1 MALAGRAGNALAVK
15 FNNVVQVTELAGKVT
30 LDWMGFFAGGDI
42 RLEVQRIRYER
53 HTTIK
58 IR

>member
-1 MALAGRAGNALAVK
+1 MALAGRAGSALAARS
-15 FNNVVQVTELAGKVT
+15 NNVVQVTELAGKVS
-30 LDWMGFFAGGDI
+30 LNWMRFFAGGNI